1 MNRALLWLFNDHT
14 ADFED
19 DFNTGDVLL
28 QTEPFKVRVKHPEL
42 SVRIYLSPI
51 SKFSHLS
58 QIGYPKGHAIIFVQ
72 MHDQRLRQCSEELK
86 TLFPKQMF

>member
-1 MNRALLWLFNDHT
+1 MVMGKLVSYDSNSVTPNMPDFKIFSYSLEFTVT
-14 ADFED
+14 A
-19 DFNTGDVLL
+19 GG
-28 QTEPFKVRVKHPEL
+28 
-42 SVRIYLSPI
+42 VRIYLAPI